1 MLLTPAGSASASASS
16 SASWTSALKRHGDH
30 LGSATLL
37 VIRVLALM
45 AAAAAVVT
53 VLLLLVQGDCCSCE
67 ITACV
72 VIGGSVI
79 ASDGDHVIQRQL
91 ICIDQAS

>member
-1 MLLTPAGSASASASS
+1 MLLSPAGSASASASS

-45 AAAAAVVT
+45 AAAATVVT
-53 VLLLLVQGDCCSCE
+53 VLLLLMQGDCCSCE

-72 VIGGSVI
+72 IIGGSMI
-79 ASDGDHVIQRQL
+79 TGNGDHFIQSQL
-91 ICIDQAS
+91 G